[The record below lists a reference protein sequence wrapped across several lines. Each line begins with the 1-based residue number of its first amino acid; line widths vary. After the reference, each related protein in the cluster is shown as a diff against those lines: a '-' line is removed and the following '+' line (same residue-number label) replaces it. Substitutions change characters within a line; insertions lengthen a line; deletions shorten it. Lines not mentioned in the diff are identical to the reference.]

1 MAYRLSILSRIDM
14 PKPKS
19 TLLSV
24 THCVVWVCI
33 AADALLTIG
42 MIVGAGVVLFGWHL
56 FVEAFGKHHSAIAN
70 SASRLEL
77 LGVFL
82 IGAGITVAVFAALNR
97 LRLIIITV
105 RYGDPFVPVNAQRL
119 RAIGW
124 IMLLIQVAGIPFLD
138 LSHATLSPHP
148 QQHLLTVHSL
158 NGLLAILLVF
168 VLAGIFE
175 QASAMRT
182 DLEGTV

>member
-1 MAYRLSILSRIDM
+1 MS
-14 PKPKS
+14 KPKS

-24 THCVVWVCI
+24 THSIVWACI
-33 AADALLTIG
+33 VADAFLAIG
-42 MIVGAGVVLFGWHL
+42 MIAGAGIVLFSWPL
-56 FVEAFGKHHSAIAN
+56 FVEAFGKHHGAFAD
-70 SASRLEL
+70 SASRLQL
-77 LGVFL
+77 IGVFL
-82 IGAGITVAVFAALNR
+82 IGTAIAVAASMALNR

-105 RYGDPFVPVNAQRL
+105 RYGDPFVPVNVQRL

-124 IMLLIQVAGIPFLD
+124 IMLLIQVAGIPFLG

-148 QQHLLTVHSL
+148 QQHLLNVHSL
-158 NGLLAILLVF
+158 NGLIAILLVF
-168 VLAGIFE
+168 ILAGIFE